1 MPDMTGMMSGAM
13 MGWMMVLVYLLPLLL
28 VGLLAVLL
36 AWVIRS
42 GRPGPQGVE
51 DDAPLAILQR
61 RYARGDIG
69 ADEYERIR
77 SAVTKV

>member
-1 MPDMTGMMSGAM
+1 MPYLMDGGT